1 MVTAIQLQILQF
13 PITSLISSVS
23 TSVTMKLDDTNYLTW
38 HFQMQL
44 LLEGHG
50 IMGFVDGSTPCP
62 PRFLASK
69 FGDSEPSSGQ
79 PSDPSCV
86 HKESD
91 DYLVWRMHDRA
102 LMQLITATLS
112 PPVISCAIGS
122 TSARDLWTRLKE
134 QFSTVTRT
142 TISLKD
148 LRSQLLVEEAMI
160 ETLNT
165 APMINALVAQS
176 PKPSTFQSQS
186 QSGRPYPSYNTNP
199 GYKSFTNK
207 NKGRFNSTTRFRN
220 VAQSNGCQICGNP
233 NHSAEFYF
241 QKGSSSPMTAMY
253 VNHKSD
259 NSTAPPLP
267 FALPQQVWI
276 TDTGATNHMTTDLS
290 NLSLA
295 TPYHSHE
302 SIQIAN
308 GQNHMEDFIQRAV
321 Q

>member
-1 MVTAIQLQILQF
+1 
-13 PITSLISSVS
+13 
-23 TSVTMKLDDTNYLTW
+23 
-38 HFQMQL
+38 
-44 LLEGHG
+44 
-50 IMGFVDGSTPCP
+50 
-62 PRFLASK
+62 
-69 FGDSEPSSGQ
+69 
-79 PSDPSCV
+79 
-86 HKESD
+86 
-91 DYLVWRMHDRA
+91 
-102 LMQLITATLS
+102 
-112 PPVISCAIGS
+112 
-122 TSARDLWTRLKE
+122 
-134 QFSTVTRT
+134 
-142 TISLKD
+142 
-148 LRSQLLVEEAMI
+148 MI

-207 NKGRFNSTTRFRN
+207 NKGIFNSTTRFNNSKPFFNNGNFGSGILGLAPQFGTTPLIPCQICGKTNHLVDTCRFQSSQGCQICGKPNHMAITCRFRN

-308 GQNHMEDFIQRAV
+308 GAALPISHIGHSTLHTPLQSFQLKSVLYVLKLTQNLLSVHRICLDNNCWLIFDAFCFWI
-321 Q
+321 